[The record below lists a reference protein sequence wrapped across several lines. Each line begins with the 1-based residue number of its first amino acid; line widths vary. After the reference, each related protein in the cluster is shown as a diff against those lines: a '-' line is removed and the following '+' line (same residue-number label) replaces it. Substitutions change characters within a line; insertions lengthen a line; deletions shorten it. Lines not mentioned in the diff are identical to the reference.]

1 MSSPGTPSRL
11 QPRMATRSQS
21 AQKAKLSSSPSTTTT
36 TTKGEPSSIP
46 ARKLPPRPKS
56 SRTLITSSGPS
67 SRSLTTSSG
76 RSSRSLTGKKATPK
90 KKAPPSQ
97 PTSQKKMTTGSGS
110 ETLLPSTPPSSR
122 SSSRKTKTGTPTS
135 SMAMAYPSTPPS
147 SRRKKTMGSAPSP
160 FQANRA
166 RRSLSCEAIIHIRKI
181 RVMYPDQKSTTVQ
194 TCDGP
199 QQFRNLQDF
208 TPTEPT
214 GSDRRHLALPVG
226 MCLQRNGKLNIPFD
240 LPNLRDKL
248 LEAAMYCF
256 GTVTITD
263 LYSILLEHGE
273 IYVINKILESY
284 DIDNGSLKNFVQGV
298 MIDAVAAVTDY
309 KKQDNNMT
317 HSRNDAAAA
326 AAGGR
331 AGRHIIQDDYS
342 MTNCRNNDGPPGGRI
357 PYDSDRTNTTN
368 NADTALAGY
377 VGANAQHIGALA
389 DKHTELT
396 STVGTLADSFG
407 VMANKHTELT
417 RTVGTLADGL
427 GVMANN
433 HTELNKTVVANQN
446 RTDEKFGELAS
457 MHGELTKSV
466 INQEH
471 RFQNRLQNVESDHA
485 TTKDRLQ
492 HVESDNM
499 EMKKALNTLVHS
511 AQKEQ
516 ERKSAKKRKQFL
528 NSTASKF
535 GALDDVDEDEDGD
548 IQEQN
553 PKVLKF
559 DNMFDDEDEDED
571 GQTWLHGQS
580 FAASG
585 QPFASSGP
593 SFAAS
598 GLSASPF
605 ASSGPPFASSGEPFA
620 AAQATSS
627 LFAQVQAP
635 SLFAQAQAPS
645 FAQAQ
650 AQAPSFAQAASF
662 AQAQGS
668 TFIFQ
673 APDAASASA
682 QDKIT
687 AVDPAQLYDALSQ
700 IELPTVQGGSSSN
713 VIVTD
718 DNAPTTSVLPTG
730 DITFPVRTQPYS
742 STAPTTSGFPTGD
755 RAQPF
760 QSSTLPAQAAPSMQ
774 AQPSSAQG
782 HANSAQ
788 AQLSS
793 VQSHTMNM
801 SAQAQP
807 SSAQGH
813 ANSAQAQPSL
823 LELFGVPQGW

>member
-1 MSSPGTPSRL
+1 
-11 QPRMATRSQS
+11 
-21 AQKAKLSSSPSTTTT
+21 
-36 TTKGEPSSIP
+36 
-46 ARKLPPRPKS
+46 
-56 SRTLITSSGPS
+56 
-67 SRSLTTSSG
+67 
-76 RSSRSLTGKKATPK
+76 
-90 KKAPPSQ
+90 
-97 PTSQKKMTTGSGS
+97 
-110 ETLLPSTPPSSR
+110 
-122 SSSRKTKTGTPTS
+122 
-135 SMAMAYPSTPPS
+135 
-147 SRRKKTMGSAPSP
+147 
-160 FQANRA
+160 
-166 RRSLSCEAIIHIRKI
+166 
-181 RVMYPDQKSTTVQ
+181 MYPDQKSTTVQ

-645 FAQAQ
+645 FAQA
-650 AQAPSFAQAASF
+650 ASF

-788 AQLSS
+788 AQ
-793 VQSHTMNM
+793 
-801 SAQAQP
+801 
-807 SSAQGH
+807 
-813 ANSAQAQPSL
+813 PSL
-823 LELFGVPQGW
+823 LELFGVPQGWECSKCCLRNSEALQACQFCPANREQDNI